1 MSIRVE
7 LQPGQL
13 AKDGTMVLISKVAEK
28 IYEIKPEGKGHEVFP
43 LCTVYLVLDEKTA
56 LIEVGSSVQIP
67 DILDAVAR
75 LGCDIKE
82 LSYIIPTHVHS
93 DHAGGAGHLAQQLP
107 LARVVA
113 HPKAA
118 KFLAD
123 QSIIDRLLQS
133 RKIVFGDDADE
144 RFGGMLAIAEVRF
157 VRVEDGDEIDLG
169 ERKLEVIH
177 TPGHDPNHL
186 CFMDSKTRGLFC
198 GDALG
203 GYFSETK
210 SRMPAC
216 VPGADPEM
224 IVQSIDR
231 VQQFNPAM
239 LFFSHGGTTADASRI
254 IQVALKNERQC
265 ADTALKALKAGEDQ
279 ETTAR
284 MLAEILAEESALTSK
299 EILAFPNFTRMTVE
313 GYRQSFKRKNLI

>member
-1 MSIRVE
+1 MAI
-7 LQPGQL
+7 
-13 AKDGTMVLISKVAEK
+13 ISEVAEK

-43 LCTVYLVLDEKTA
+43 LCTVYLVVDEKTA

-67 DILDAVAR
+67 DTLNAVAR
-75 LGCDIKE
+75 LDFDIKE

-107 LARVVA
+107 LARVVT

-133 RKIVFGDDADE
+133 RKMVFGDDADE
-144 RFGGMLAIAEVRF
+144 RFGGMLAIAEERF

-169 ERKLEVIH
+169 KRKLEVIH

-210 SRMPAC
+210 SRMPAS
-216 VPGADPEM
+216 VPGSDPEV

-231 VQQFNPAM
+231 VQQFDPAM

-254 IQVALKNERQC
+254 IQVALNNERLC
-265 ADTALKALKAGEDQ
+265 ADTALKALKAGENQ
-279 ETTAR
+279 EVIAR
-284 MLAEILAEESALTSK
+284 KLAEIVAEESDLTTE
-299 EILAFPNFTRMTVE
+299 EILVFPNFTRMTVE

>member
-1 MSIRVE
+1 M
-7 LQPGQL
+7 
-13 AKDGTMVLISKVAEK
+13 
-28 IYEIKPEGKGHEVFP
+28 
-43 LCTVYLVLDEKTA
+43 
-56 LIEVGSSVQIP
+56 
-67 DILDAVAR
+67 
-75 LGCDIKE
+75 
-82 LSYIIPTHVHS
+82 
-93 DHAGGAGHLAQQLP
+93 
-107 LARVVA
+107 VA

-118 KFLAD
+118 KILAD

-144 RFGGMLAIAEVRF
+144 RFGRMLAIAKEKF

-169 ERKLEVIH
+169 KRKLEVIH

-210 SRMPAC
+210 SRMPAS
-216 VPGADPEM
+216 VPGSDPQL

-239 LFFSHGGTTADASRI
+239 LFFSHGGTTSDASRI

-279 ETTAR
+279 ETIAR
-284 MLAEILAEESALTSK
+284 RLAEILTEESDLTTK